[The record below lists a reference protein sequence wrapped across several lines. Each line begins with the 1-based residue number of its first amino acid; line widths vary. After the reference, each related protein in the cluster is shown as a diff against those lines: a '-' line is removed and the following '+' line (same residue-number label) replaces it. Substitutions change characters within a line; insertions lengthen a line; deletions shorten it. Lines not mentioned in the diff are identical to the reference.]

1 MGIKEPLDQSIRIGR
16 STGLARL
23 LTMPES
29 KLIKAF
35 IGQDVDVD
43 RLDGRQLRGLLV
55 NASRRSLW
63 LVEDDED
70 VMIPLTLVADLRLAS

>member
-1 MGIKEPLDQSIRIGR
+1 
-16 STGLARL
+16 
-23 LTMPES
+23 MPES

>member
-1 MGIKEPLDQSIRIGR
+1 
-16 STGLARL
+16 
-23 LTMPES
+23 MPES
-29 KLIKAF
+29 KLIKGF
-35 IGQDVDVD
+35 IGRDVHVD
-43 RLDGRQLRGLLV
+43 RLDGRRLHGLLV

>member
-1 MGIKEPLDQSIRIGR
+1 
-16 STGLARL
+16 
-23 LTMPES
+23 MPES

-35 IGQDVDVD
+35 IGRDVDVD

-70 VMIPLTLVADLRLAS
+70 VMIPLTLVADLRLAG

>member
-1 MGIKEPLDQSIRIGR
+1 
-16 STGLARL
+16 
-23 LTMPES
+23 MPES
-29 KLIKAF
+29 KLIRGF
-35 IGQDVDVD
+35 IGRDVDVD

-70 VMIPLTLVADLRLAS
+70 VMIPLTLVADLRLAG

>member
-1 MGIKEPLDQSIRIGR
+1 
-16 STGLARL
+16 
-23 LTMPES
+23 MPES

-35 IGQDVDVD
+35 IGRDVDVD
-43 RLDGRQLRGLLV
+43 RLDGRQLHGLLV

>member
-1 MGIKEPLDQSIRIGR
+1 
-16 STGLARL
+16 
-23 LTMPES
+23 MPES

-35 IGQDVDVD
+35 IGRDVDVD
-43 RLDGRQLRGLLV
+43 RLDGGQLRGLLV

>member
-1 MGIKEPLDQSIRIGR
+1 
-16 STGLARL
+16 
-23 LTMPES
+23 MPES

-35 IGQDVDVD
+35 IGRDVDVD

-63 LVEDDED
+63 LVEDDQD

>member
-1 MGIKEPLDQSIRIGR
+1 LIS
-16 STGLARL
+16 
-23 LTMPES
+23 MPES

>member
-1 MGIKEPLDQSIRIGR
+1 
-16 STGLARL
+16 
-23 LTMPES
+23 MPES

-35 IGQDVDVD
+35 IGRDVDVD